1 MSPCDV
7 SSAVDLLLEARRTGV
22 RPAGLPAPAQP
33 ATWDDA
39 YAIQDE
45 ITRRIG
51 IGDPV
56 GWKVG
61 ATTPDAEPFRAALTA
76 DTVFDG
82 EARLPASCFNV
93 IGVEAELVYRFNSA
107 LPPRRQAYDI
117 AEVMAA
123 IGSIHAAIEIVDTR
137 YAVWDSTDRLSQIA
151 DQVNH
156 GALIVGSGRTDWG
169 TVDPVHQPVSLQI
182 DGKPAFQTV
191 GGNSAG
197 DPLRMLV
204 WLANTGAC
212 SLGGIKAGDRVT
224 TGSCTG
230 TIFVKAPCRAT
241 AEFPGVGRAVLDIA

>member
-1 MSPCDV
+1 MNPCDV
-7 SSAVDLLLEARRTGV
+7 SSAVNLLLEARRTSV

-33 ATWDDA
+33 ATWADA

-45 ITRRIG
+45 VTRR

-61 ATTPDAEPFRAALTA
+61 AATPEADPFRAALTA
-76 DTVFDG
+76 DTLFDG
-82 EARLPASCFNV
+82 ETSIAATHFNV

-107 LPPRRQAYDI
+107 LPRRRQPYDI
-117 AEVMAA
+117 DEVISV

-137 YAVWDSTDRLSQIA
+137 YAVWDSTDRLGQIA

-156 GALIVGSGRTDWG
+156 GALIVGSGRTNWRA
-169 TVDPVHQPVSLQI
+169 VDPVSQPVTLRI
-182 DGKPAFQTV
+182 NGKPAFQTM

-212 SLGGIKAGDRVT
+212 SLGGIKAGDRIT

-230 TIFVKAPCRAT
+230 TIFVDEPCRIT
-241 AEFPGVGRAVLDIA
+241 ADFPGVGQAVLDIA